1 VATGNLIAD
10 YKELKRM
17 NEFQAKQIAEA
28 LSGETWQSGGG
39 IWLVLLRQGNG
50 KLVVISDEA
59 VCEYDDEKRFEESKH
74 SKAILLR
81 QNFASRN

>member
-1 VATGNLIAD
+1 MGNLIAD
-10 YKELKRM
+10 YKELKKM
-17 NEFQAKQIAEA
+17 NELQAKQIAGA

-59 VCEYDDEKRFEESKH
+59 VCEYDDEKHFEESKH
-74 SKAILLR
+74 SKTILLH
-81 QNFASRN
+81 QNFASLN